1 MREICGCS
9 MEDVVQMVAVNPAQ
23 MYGLNKGKIEVGYD
37 GDIVVVNDQFDVL
50 AVVNDGKIQ
59 KMSL

>member
-1 MREICGCS
+1 
-9 MEDVVQMVAVNPAQ
+9 MVAVNPAQ